1 MTRVKICG
9 VTRVE
14 DLETAVDAGA
24 DAVGIIS
31 DVSVDT
37 PRKVSPE
44 RAAKLVA
51 AAPPFVTTVLV
62 TMPSNYARAI
72 ELVTEIEPDA
82 IQLHGDIRPGDLAYL
97 RAKLETQ
104 ILLAV
109 DAGDVSSAKAYD
121 DMVDGFVVDSTGED
135 GGGGT
140 GRTHDWERTRAETT
154 DLDSPVILAG
164 GLTPDNVSEAVRTA
178 DPFAVDVA
186 SGVEA
191 SGGVKDPDAVASFV
205 ERATDDAQTV
215 EPGP

>member
-164 GLTPDNVSEAVRTA
+164 GLTPDNVSDAVRTA

-205 ERATDDAQTV
+205 ERATDDTQTV